1 MFIAH
6 TKDTMSTI
14 YLDAVKIRQQV
25 FVNEQQV
32 PYELEVDAYEAY
44 TIHFVLYQ
52 ALEIPVATVRLLPL
66 EDGKVKVQ
74 RMAVLKEFRSQG
86 FGQAIMEEAE
96 KFATEQGFQKI
107 ILGAQLTAIPFYEQL
122 GYQTVGEEF
131 LDAGIAHLMMEK
143 PLH

>member
-52 ALEIPVATVRLLPL
+52 ALETPVATVRLLPL

-86 FGQAIMEEAE
+86 FGKAIMKEAE
-96 KFATEQGFQKI
+96 KFAAEQGFQQI
-107 ILGAQLTAIPFYEQL
+107 VLGAQLTAIPFYEQL
-122 GYQTVGEEF
+122 GYQIVGEEF

-143 PLH
+143 PL